1 MKVCHFMNSVGRGG
15 AETLVLKM
23 IRHTER
29 EDVSYTVCFLG
40 GDDNLAPEMA
50 AAGAETVDLGART
63 SPPQLDVRPPLR
75 LLARLRHTDYDV
87 VHMHMPYTQVL
98 GRLAWSVFEDA
109 ALVSTQHIV
118 RDSLHA
124 AAKTFE
130 SLTGPLDSATVAVSE
145 GVQRSFT
152 GKSNRYDESGLDGR
166 WCTIPN
172 GIDVPEFNEAVEEA
186 ATEAIGR
193 ADGGR
198 DGLTLLNVARYV
210 PEKSQMDLVAA
221 MDALGDRLPDSHL
234 YLVGSGGPLE
244 DDLRA
249 EVRRRGLEDFVT
261 VTGYVPDIH
270 EYYAMADV
278 FVSASLLEG
287 LPVTQLE
294 AMAAELPVVAT
305 DIPGV
310 GEVVEHGETGY
321 LVPPNDPEALADAMA
336 ELDSPTERRRF
347 GTNGY
352 RRAERHFDIRKMVAS
367 YLDLYDR
374 LLTDSGPRRAEER
387 LAR

>member
-1 MKVCHFMNSVGRGG
+1 MNSVGRGG

-23 IRHTER
+23 IRHTDR
-29 EDVSYTVCFLG
+29 EDVSYTVCYLG
-40 GDDNLAPEMA
+40 GDDDLAPEMA
-50 AAGAETVDLGART
+50 AAGAEVVDLGATT
-63 SPPQLDVRPPLR
+63 SPPQLDVRTPLR
-75 LLARLRHTDYDV
+75 LLVNLRDTDYDV

-98 GRLAWSVFEDA
+98 GRVAWSAFEDA
-109 ALVSTQHIV
+109 ELVSTQHIV
-118 RDSLHA
+118 RDSLHTA
-124 AAKTFE
+124 ARTFE

-152 GKSNRYDESGLDGR
+152 GRSNRYGASGLDGR

-198 DGLTLLNVARYV
+198 DELTLLNVARYV
-210 PEKSQMDLVAA
+210 PEKCQMDLVKA
-221 MDALGDRLPDSHL
+221 MDVLADRLPESHL

-244 DDLRA
+244 DDLREA
-249 EVRRRGLEDFVT
+249 VRERGLEEFVT

-305 DIPGV
+305 EIPGV
-310 GEVVEHGETGY
+310 GEVIEHGETGL
-321 LVPPNDPEALADAMA
+321 LVPPNQPRALADAVTD
-336 ELDSPTERRRF
+336 LDAVSKRREF

-352 RRAERHFDIRKMVAS
+352 RRAERHFDIRQMVSS

-374 LLTDSGPRRAEER
+374 LLADSRRTETRA
-387 LAR
+387 AP